1 MVYTGIVG
9 LGLVGCPH
17 IGKVTEFNDLIQDL
31 ISSVIISV
39 IASLFVRFNPQ
50 LHLNH
55 VIVCAIMVL
64 VPGAAITN
72 AIRDT
77 LHGDYAAGNAKILES
92 FVRAAM
98 IALGVYVGF
107 LIMGGVVR

>member
-1 MVYTGIVG
+1 MFYTGIVG
-9 LGLVGCPH
+9 LCLVGWLH

-39 IASLFVRFNPQ
+39 NPQ

-55 VIVCAIMVL
+55 VIVGAIMVL